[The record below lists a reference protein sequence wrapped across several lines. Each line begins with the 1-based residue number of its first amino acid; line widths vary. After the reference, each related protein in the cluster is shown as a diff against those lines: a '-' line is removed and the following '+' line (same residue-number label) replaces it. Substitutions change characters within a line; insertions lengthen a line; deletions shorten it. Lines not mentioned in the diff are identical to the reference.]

1 MLNVN
6 EAPSEIAL
14 SATSVRENEPDAVVG
29 KVTVSD
35 PDHGQHHQCTVHD
48 FTGDVGSSTGTPSQ
62 LFTVDASLNL
72 KTLHG
77 LNFEAQH
84 SLDIVI
90 NCSDVVANSLFKTQL
105 FTILVKD
112 VNEIPSDLCSE
123 PILIGLKTSIGAVI
137 AVLHGEDPDNENA
150 IHNDPSNHS
159 VVVKN
164 KQQLTYSLSPEQN
177 SWPFGIK
184 NNSLFKSGAIS
195 IPKTSH

>member
-1 MLNVN
+1 MVLIIVLDVN

-62 LFTVDASLNL
+62 FFTVDASLNL

-84 SLDIVI
+84 SLDIVM

-105 FTILVKD
+105 FTILVKG
-112 VNEIPSDLCSE
+112 NKL
-123 PILIGLKTSIGAVI
+123 LKES
-137 AVLHGEDPDNENA
+137 
-150 IHNDPSNHS
+150 
-159 VVVKN
+159 
-164 KQQLTYSLSPEQN
+164 
-177 SWPFGIK
+177 
-184 NNSLFKSGAIS
+184 
-195 IPKTSH
+195 